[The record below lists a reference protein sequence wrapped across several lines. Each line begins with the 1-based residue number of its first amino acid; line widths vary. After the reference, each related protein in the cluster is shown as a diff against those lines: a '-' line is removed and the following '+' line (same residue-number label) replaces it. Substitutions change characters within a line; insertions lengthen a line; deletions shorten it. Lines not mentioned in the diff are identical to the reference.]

1 VGAPPHTG
9 GGRAEYAPGIAS
21 VTDWDGFVRELDH
34 WEAAEC
40 AATLWWRDDD
50 ASALTEALQ
59 RMISLKERHRVPLGL
74 AVIPAAADQG
84 LGFLRTLPKGINILQ
99 HGFAHVNHA
108 PANEKKAEFGEHRAM
123 TVMSEE
129 IAAGAE
135 RLRALAAE
143 RFLAI
148 FVPPWNRLTPAL
160 MPALPGLGFSGL
172 STFAPRRDRLPAA
185 GLCQVNTH
193 VDLIDWRGG
202 RRPKR
207 ASRLIDEITS
217 HLAAR
222 RADEV
227 DTDEPTGV
235 LTHHLDHGDESWDF
249 LDELFAVTHEHPAA
263 RWLSPKEALDAG

>member
-1 VGAPPHTG
+1 V
-9 GGRAEYAPGIAS
+9 I
-21 VTDWDGFVRELDH
+21 DWDGFVGELDH
-34 WEAAEC
+34 WAEAEC
-40 AATLWWRDDD
+40 TATFWWRDDD
-50 ASALTEALQ
+50 ASAPSEALQ
-59 RMISLKERHRVPLGL
+59 RMISLGERHQVPLGL
-74 AVIPAAADQG
+74 AVIPAAADAG
-84 LGFLRTLPKGINILQ
+84 LSFLRTSPEGITILQ

-160 MPALPGLGFSGL
+160 MPALPGLGFCGL
-172 STFAPRRDRLPAA
+172 STFAPRQDRLPAA
-185 GLCQVNTH
+185 GLFQVNTH

-207 ASRLIDEITS
+207 VSRLVGEITV

-222 RADEV
+222 RAGEV
-227 DTDEPTGV
+227 DRDEPTGV

-249 LDELFAVTHEHPAA
+249 LDELFAVTRGHPAA
-263 RWLSPKEALDAG
+263 RWLSPQQALGAG